1 MTKIQEISFH
11 ATFLVPTYDLGD
23 KTRFIT
29 TQNAYSID
37 DNVSKSIDV
46 WLVQAIEGRE
56 TESMLKS
63 LRKEQLNGERA
74 IKSAK
79 KDTSLSEDE
88 RDKRIAFLR
97 RYAKLMKQY
106 LTDYDSGNMQHN
118 RSRRIMYSFRENFF
132 FQMKRVTQST
142 THNIHPMK
150 DIHHCQILNISSGL
164 SMKYW
169 KS

>member
-106 LTDYDSGNMQHN
+106 LTDYDSGNMQHKPDPE
-118 RSRRIMYSFRENFF
+118 F
-132 FQMKRVTQST
+132 V
-142 THNIHPMK
+142 NIAK
-150 DIHHCQILNISSGL
+150 NNLRTVKCNVDKAIYLCGISHL
-164 SMKYW
+164 IER
-169 KS
+169 